1 MSLFADD
8 LVAHPVQSAPRRAR
22 RRGHTAGWIALA
34 VAFLLLG
41 VLALA
46 PSPYVVQQPGPV
58 FDTLGTVPAGD
69 DGDEVPMIEIDG
81 ADTYETDGSLDML
94 TVSVVGTP
102 EQRPTWFE
110 VATAWFDSSKA
121 VLPIDAVYP
130 PGVTSEQRDEE
141 NQTLMTDSQQTAVA
155 AALRSLGYDIGQQ
168 VTVGDLSEGAPADG
182 VLQVGDVIERA
193 NGETVT
199 DVTTLRRIIAD
210 NGASK
215 PVTFDI
221 VRDGEETSVEV
232 TPAEQT
238 LDDGSSSVAVGI
250 IAAST
255 YDFPFDV
262 SIQLENV
269 GGPSAGMMFALG
281 IIDKLTEGPLND
293 GRTVAGTGT
302 IDDTGVVGPIGGIR
316 QKLYGAKDA
325 GAELFLAPA
334 SNCDEVVGH
343 IPDGLEVYAVSTLD
357 EALDVL
363 QTTGEGGDT
372 SSLTTCDEVVAG

>member
-1 MSLFADD
+1 MSLFDDD
-8 LVAHPVQSAPRRAR
+8 LVVHPAQAAPRRAR

-34 VAFLLLG
+34 VAFLLLA

-58 FDTLGTVPAGD
+58 FDTLGTVPTGD
-69 DGDEVPMIEIDG
+69 DGDEVPMIEIEG
-81 ADTYETDGSLDML
+81 AETYETDGSLDML

-110 VATAWFDSSKA
+110 VASAWFDSSKA
-121 VLPIDAVYP
+121 VLPIDSVYP

-168 VTVGDLSEGAPADG
+168 VTVGDLSDGAPADG
-182 VLQVGDVIERA
+182 VLEVGDVIESA
-193 NGETVT
+193 NGEAVT

-215 PVTFDI
+215 PVSFD
-221 VRDGEETSVEV
+221 VLRDGEELTVEV

-302 IDDTGVVGPIGGIR
+302 IDDTGAVGPIGGIR
-316 QKLYGAKDA
+316 QKLYGAKNA

-343 IPDGLEVYAVSTLD
+343 VPDGLDVYAVSTLD
-357 EALDVL
+357 DALEVL
-363 QTTGEGGDT
+363 ETTGEGGDT

>member
-1 MSLFADD
+1 
-8 LVAHPVQSAPRRAR
+8 
-22 RRGHTAGWIALA
+22 

-58 FDTLGTVPAGD
+58 FDTLGSVPAGED
-69 DGDEVPMIEIDG
+69 DEEVPMIEIDG
-81 ADTYETDGSLDML
+81 AETYETEGSLDML

-121 VLPIDAVYP
+121 VLPIEAVYP

-155 AALRSLGYDIGQQ
+155 AALRSLDYDIGQQ
-168 VTVGDLSEGAPADG
+168 VTVGDIPEGAPADG
-182 VLQVGDVIERA
+182 VLEVGDIIVRA

-199 DVTTLRRIIAD
+199 DVALLRRIIAD
-210 NGASK
+210 NGPSS
-215 PVTFDI
+215 PVVFDI
-221 VRDGEETSVEV
+221 RRDGQDVTVEV

-250 IAAST
+250 IASST

-281 IIDKLTEGPLND
+281 ITDMLTPGSLND
-293 GRTVAGTGT
+293 GRTVAGTGV
-302 IDDTGVVGPIGGIR
+302 IDDAGVVGPIGGIR
-316 QKLYGAKDA
+316 QKLYGARNA

-343 IPDGLEVYAVSTLD
+343 VPDGLDVYAVSTLD
-357 EALDVL
+357 EALEVL
-363 QTTGEGGDT
+363 ETTGDGSDT
-372 SSLTTCDEVVAG
+372 ASLTTCDEVVAG

>member
-8 LVAHPVQSAPRRAR
+8 PIAPPSGRRTR
-22 RRGHTAGWIALA
+22 TRGRGHTAGWIALA

-58 FDTLGTVPAGD
+58 FDTLGTVPVGE
-69 DGDEVPMIEIDG
+69 DGEEVPMIEIDG
-81 ADTYETDGSLDML
+81 AETFDTEGSLDML

-102 EQRPTWFE
+102 DQRPTWFE
-110 VATAWFDSSKA
+110 VATAWFDVSKA
-121 VLPIDAVYP
+121 VLPIESVYP
-130 PGVTSEQRDEE
+130 PGVTSDQREEE

-168 VTVGDLSEGAPADG
+168 VTIADIPEGAPADG
-182 VLQVGDVIERA
+182 VLEVGDVIEQA
-193 NGETVT
+193 NGEPVT
-199 DVTTLRRIIAD
+199 DVAALRAVIAD
-210 NGASK
+210 NGASR
-215 PVTFDI
+215 PVSFDI
-221 VRDGEETSVEV
+221 LRDGEPLSVDV

-238 LDDGSSSVAVGI
+238 LDDGSSSVAVGV
-250 IAAST
+250 IASST

-262 SIQLENV
+262 SIQIENV

-281 IIDKLTEGPLND
+281 ITDKLTEGSLGD

-302 IDDTGVVGPIGGIR
+302 IDDAGAVGPIGGIR
-316 QKLYGAKDA
+316 QKLYGARDA

-343 IPDGLEVYAVSTLD
+343 VPDGLDVYAVATLD

-363 QTTGEGGDT
+363 ETTGEGGDT
-372 SSLTTCDEVVAG
+372 ADLTTCEELVAG

>member
-1 MSLFADD
+1 M
-8 LVAHPVQSAPRRAR
+8 
-22 RRGHTAGWIALA
+22 ALA

-58 FDTLGTVPAGD
+58 FDTLGTVPVGE
-69 DGDEVPMIEIDG
+69 DGEEVPMIEIDG
-81 ADTYETDGSLDML
+81 AETYETDGSLDML

-102 EQRPTWFE
+102 DQRPTWFE
-110 VATAWFDSSKA
+110 VASAWFDASKA
-121 VLPIDAVYP
+121 VLPIESVYP

-155 AALRSLGYDIGQQ
+155 AALRSLGYDIGQK
-168 VTVGDLSEGAPADG
+168 VAIGDIPEGAPADG
-182 VLQVGDVIERA
+182 VLEIGDVIERA
-193 NGETVT
+193 NGEAVT
-199 DVTTLRRIIAD
+199 DVATLRRIIAD
-210 NGASK
+210 NGASR

-221 VRDGEETSVEV
+221 LRDGQERSVEV

-238 LDDGSSSVAVGI
+238 LDDGSSGVAVGV

-262 SIQLENV
+262 TIQIENV

-281 IIDKLTEGPLND
+281 ISDKLTEGSLGD
-293 GRTVAGTGT
+293 GRNIAGTGT
-302 IDDTGVVGPIGGIR
+302 IDDAGAVGPIGGIR

-334 SNCDEVVGH
+334 SNCDDVVGH
-343 IPDGLEVYAVSTLD
+343 VPDGLDVYAVATLD
-357 EALDVL
+357 DALQVL
-363 QTTGEGGDT
+363 ETTGEGGDT
-372 SSLTTCDEVVAG
+372 SALTTCDEVVAG